1 MSTNYSLDFSGKTS
15 PQVQDRIRDGMKRA
29 DENAN
34 YFWKKILDGCV
45 LAAARRLPELTVD
58 DVLDELDAINVSRKK
73 SGKSPIE
80 THAMDALGPAM
91 SRARKD
97 KIISPTDRVKRS
109 QRPEKHGNRHNVWL
123 SNFYTGARL

>member
-1 MSTNYSLDFSGKTS
+1 MSDLNYSLDFSGKL
-15 PQVQDRIRDGMKRA
+15 PPAVQDKVRDGMKRA

-58 DVLDELDAINVSRKK
+58 DVLDELDAINAVRKIANK
-73 SGKSPIE
+73 KQIE
-80 THAMDALGPAM
+80 THNLDALGPAM

-97 KIISPTDRVKRS
+97 GVISPTDRVRRS
-109 QRPEKHGNRHNVWL
+109 LRPEKHGNRHNIWS
-123 SNFYTGARL
+123 SNFYGGK